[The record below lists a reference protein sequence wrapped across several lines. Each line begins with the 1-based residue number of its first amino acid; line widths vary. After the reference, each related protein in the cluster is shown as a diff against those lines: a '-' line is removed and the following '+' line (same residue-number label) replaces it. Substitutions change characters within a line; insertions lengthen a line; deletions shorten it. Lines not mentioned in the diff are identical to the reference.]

1 MWPGFLLFSD
11 VTLESRIFLLQSKMD
26 ETAAT
31 ATGAAAARPSRVFSR
46 DSCPSRISSAR
57 VGIAMA
63 TAARDARATAR
74 ASMADA
80 TARRPPRPLAPSSPT
95 ITVVVP
101 TLNEAGNV
109 RCAVESARAH
119 ASTSGRAPEV
129 IVVDGGSED
138 DTVAEARAAGAAVL
152 SAPRGRAS
160 QCNAGALAAKGD
172 ILLFLHADST
182 LPPAYDEHIVRAFG
196 DGATNGRRRDWGA
209 FRFALGDALDDGGG
223 TLATRARGGERASLY
238 SLACAS
244 LAGPRR
250 RLLEASVN
258 VRTAVF
264 RRPYG
269 DQGLLVR
276 KTRFDDIGG
285 FASMPFLEDVELV
298 ARLKRTPGAGAPAI
312 MNAAVT
318 TSARRFE
325 RVGYVRTCVMNQ
337 VIVLGYA
344 CGVPVERLHAWYAA
358 ARRMGGESRGARR
371 SADARATRA

>member
-1 MWPGFLLFSD
+1 
-11 VTLESRIFLLQSKMD
+11 
-26 ETAAT
+26 
-31 ATGAAAARPSRVFSR
+31 
-46 DSCPSRISSAR
+46 
-57 VGIAMA
+57 MA

-74 ASMADA
+74 ASIADA
-80 TARRPPRPLAPSSPT
+80 TARRPPKPLASYRPT

-109 RCAVESARAH
+109 RRAVESAH
-119 ASTSGRAPEV
+119 ARVSTSGRAPEV

-160 QCNAGALAAKGD
+160 QCNAGARAAKGD

-196 DGATNGRRRDWGA
+196 DGATNGRRREWGA
-209 FRFALGDALDDGGG
+209 FRFALDSDGGG
-223 TLATRARGGERASLY
+223 GAPRLANRARARDGVSLY
-238 SLACAS
+238 DLVCSHLS
-244 LAGPRR
+244 GPRR

-276 KTRFDDIGG
+276 KTRFDALGG

>member
-1 MWPGFLLFSD
+1 
-11 VTLESRIFLLQSKMD
+11 
-26 ETAAT
+26 
-31 ATGAAAARPSRVFSR
+31 
-46 DSCPSRISSAR
+46 
-57 VGIAMA
+57 MA
-63 TAARDARATAR
+63 TAARDARAATR
-74 ASMADA
+74 ASTADA
-80 TARRPPRPLAPSSPT
+80 TARRPPKPLAPYRPT

-109 RCAVESARAH
+109 RRAVESARAC

-160 QCNAGALAAKGD
+160 QCNAGARAAKGD

-182 LPPAYDEHIVRAFG
+182 LPPAYDEHVVRAFG
-196 DGATNGRRRDWGA
+196 DDATNGFRHEWGA
-209 FRFALGDALDDGGG
+209 FRFALGDDNDGRGGG
-223 TLATRARGGERASLY
+223 GAPRLANRARARDGVSLY
-238 SLACAS
+238 DLMCSYLS
-244 LAGPRR
+244 GPRR

-264 RRPYG
+264 WRPYG

-276 KTRFDDIGG
+276 KTRFDALGR

-298 ARLKRTPGAGAPAI
+298 SRLKRGGAGAPAI
-312 MNAAVT
+312 LNASVT

-325 RVGYVRTCVMNQ
+325 RVGYVRTSLLNQ
-337 VIVLGYA
+337 AIVLGYA
-344 CGVPVERLHAWYAA
+344 CGVPVERLRAWYAA
-358 ARRMGGESRGARR
+358 ARRMGG
-371 SADARATRA
+371 DAETR

>member
-1 MWPGFLLFSD
+1 
-11 VTLESRIFLLQSKMD
+11 
-26 ETAAT
+26 
-31 ATGAAAARPSRVFSR
+31 
-46 DSCPSRISSAR
+46 
-57 VGIAMA
+57 MA

-74 ASMADA
+74 ASIADA
-80 TARRPPRPLAPSSPT
+80 TARRPPKPLASYRPT

-109 RCAVESARAH
+109 RRAVESAH
-119 ASTSGRAPEV
+119 ARVSTSGRAPEV

-160 QCNAGALAAKGD
+160 QCNAGARAAKGD

-196 DGATNGRRRDWGA
+196 DDATNGRRREWGA
-209 FRFALGDALDDGGG
+209 FRFALDSDGGG
-223 TLATRARGGERASLY
+223 GAPRLANRARARDGVSLY
-238 SLACAS
+238 DLVCSHLS
-244 LAGPRR
+244 GPRR

-276 KTRFDDIGG
+276 KTRFDALGG
-285 FASMPFLEDVELV
+285 FASMPFLEDVEMV
-298 ARLKRTPGAGAPAI
+298 SRLKRGGAGAPAI
-312 MNAAVT
+312 LNASVT

-325 RVGYVRTCVMNQ
+325 RVGYVRTSLLNQ
-337 VIVLGYA
+337 AIVLGYA
-344 CGVPVERLHAWYAA
+344 CGVPVERLRAWYAA
-358 ARRMGGESRGARR
+358 ARRMGGDAGSR
-371 SADARATRA
+371 

>member
-1 MWPGFLLFSD
+1 
-11 VTLESRIFLLQSKMD
+11 
-26 ETAAT
+26 
-31 ATGAAAARPSRVFSR
+31 
-46 DSCPSRISSAR
+46 
-57 VGIAMA
+57 MA
-63 TAARDARATAR
+63 TAARDARAATR

-80 TARRPPRPLAPSSPT
+80 TARRPPKPLAPKRPT

-109 RCAVESARAH
+109 RRAVESARAC

-152 SAPRGRAS
+152 FAPRGRAS
-160 QCNAGALAAKGD
+160 QCNAGARAAKGD

-196 DGATNGRRRDWGA
+196 DGATNGRRREWGA
-209 FRFALGDALDDGGG
+209 FRFALGDARDDGGG
-223 TLATRARGGERASLY
+223 APAPGARERGRERASLY
-238 SLACAS
+238 DLVCAS

-298 ARLKRTPGAGAPAI
+298 ARLKRSPGAGAPAI
-312 MNAAVT
+312 MNASVT

-325 RVGYVRTCVMNQ
+325 RVGYVRTCVLNQ
-337 VIVLGYA
+337 AIVLGYA
-344 CGVPVERLHAWYAA
+344 CGVPVERLRAWYAA
-358 ARRMGGESRGARR
+358 ARRMGGESRGA
-371 SADARATRA
+371 TRARGAVGSRTRTGSDETRDDYS